1 VNAYY
6 PYALAH
12 LVDAAEAKRQKLD
25 RRRFTSSGSML
36 YLGLKRRDEQLLH
49 HNVFFGCDLKGSF
62 ADIFHRFRVPDD
74 PSFYVNAPART
85 DPTMAPPGKDALQVL
100 VPVPHQAPGLDWK
113 VEGPKVRAKV
123 FARLAELG
131 LGDVERD
138 VEVERVVTPDD
149 WASSLNLSRG
159 SAFGLAQTMFQIGPF
174 RPKVWDDQVHNLFS
188 CGASTQPGTG
198 IPTVMISADLAVQAT
213 AARATCTSAIEPGA
227 AAPLVPVS
235 GEAALSRREQELA

>member
-1 VNAYY
+1 
-6 PYALAH
+6 
-12 LVDAAEAKRQKLD
+12 
-25 RRRFTSSGSML
+25 
-36 YLGLKRRDEQLLH
+36 
-49 HNVFFGCDLKGSF
+49 
-62 ADIFHRFRVPDD
+62 
-74 PSFYVNAPART
+74 
-85 DPTMAPPGKDALQVL
+85 
-100 VPVPHQAPGLDWK
+100 
-113 VEGPKVRAKV
+113 VRAKV

-174 RPKVWDDQVHNLFS
+174 RPKVWDDEVHNLFY

-198 IPTVMISADLAVQAT
+198 IPTVMISADLAVQAI

-227 AAPLVPVS
+227 AAPLVPGS